1 VAQCL
6 QCGVELPAEARF
18 CLSCGARVRPVGS
31 REERKLATILFAD
44 LVGST
49 ELGSS
54 QDPERTRAMLDRFYE
69 AMAAE
74 IAGAGGTVE
83 KFVGDAVMAVFGAP
97 YAQEDHAERAL
108 HATLAMRRRLA
119 ELFEG
124 RLQLR
129 IGVNSG
135 EVVVGAARAGSSF
148 VSGDT
153 VNVCA
158 RLEQNVTTGEILVGE
173 RTVALVRGAFEFD
186 EPIRIDAKG
195 KRDGV
200 ACRQLIRAL
209 TLTRPRGVGG
219 LRRTLVGRDTEI
231 ELLEATYRRVAHEG
245 EPHLVTVMGDA
256 GVGKSR
262 LVRELWDRL
271 GGEPGEPL
279 RRTGRCLSYGHAI
292 TYWPLGEI
300 LKEHLGILESD
311 PPESIWDK
319 LRPREILGLALGL
332 EAEKE
337 LHPLAAR
344 EKLHEA
350 WLEFLQDLVAER
362 PVVVLIEDLHWAED
376 PLLDLLERTG
386 REVQGPLLIVGTARP
401 EFLDSRP
408 TWGGGRRNASLLWLQ
423 PLSEEEAGR
432 LFDDALAEALPL
444 EMRNLVVERAE
455 GNPLFVEELIG
466 TLIDRGNLKRVGE
479 SWQAKRLQPNMDIPD
494 SVQAVLAAR
503 IDMLPSLEK
512 AALQAASV
520 VGRMFWA
527 GPVRELVGGEPDFGL
542 LEDRDFIRRRQGS
555 SMAGEQEYAIKH
567 ALTREVAYTSLPKAR
582 RARLHAGFAAW
593 LEHAGGG
600 RSETAP
606 LLAHHYAE
614 AVRPEDADLAWRGE
628 EAECER
634 LQEKALEWLRR
645 AAELAL
651 GRYELGDAISLLQ
664 RALDLE
670 EREQF
675 RAELWRDIG
684 HAHAMRYEG
693 QAFWEAMQNSLQVC
707 KDRVTRGET
716 YSLLALHTA
725 ARSGMWQRRPDH
737 ELVTGWIDRALE
749 LSEPETPARVR
760 ALIARAFW
768 NPKEAPEAARQ
779 AEQLAERLGDGELQ
793 SWALDALLAQSYS
806 QHRYDEA
813 YELARIRLNLIA
825 EISDPDH
832 IVEVHEAAVPAF
844 SAVAQLDE
852 ARRLARNAGDLA
864 QKLSPHHQLHG
875 LALQLEVEE
884 LAGDWE
890 RIVALTAP
898 TQQAV
903 SINLD
908 TPCLRNARSLLVCAV
923 ASAVTGDAQRAAE
936 LERAAEELGM
946 EGYDFALDS
955 PRLRLALLRGNL
967 QPVGEAVDAAASHNL
982 SFGLARLAARLD
994 ALAALRDRRR
1004 VEEEAPPL
1012 LQAGTYIEPF
1022 ALRALGIVREDEPL
1036 VGQAGDRLRGIGL
1049 DWHADQTHA
1058 LIGAPMLPGAPQ
1070 SRLKS

>member
-1 VAQCL
+1 M
-6 QCGVELPAEARF
+6 
-18 CLSCGARVRPVGS
+18 RPVASG
-31 REERKLATILFAD
+31 EERKLATILFAD

-49 ELGSS
+49 KLGGS
-54 QDPERTRAMLDRFYE
+54 QDPERTRAMLERFYD
-69 AMAAE
+69 AMATE

-97 YAQEDHAERAL
+97 HAHEDHAERAL
-108 HATLAMRRRLA
+108 HAALAMRRQLA

-124 RLQLR
+124 TLQLR

-135 EVVVGAARAGSSF
+135 EVVVGAAREGSSF
-148 VSGDT
+148 VTGDT

-158 RLEQNVTTGEILVGE
+158 RLEQNAAPGEILVGE

-186 EPIRIDAKG
+186 EPVRIDAKG

-200 ACRQLIRAL
+200 VCRQLIRAL
-209 TLTRPRGVGG
+209 TLMRPRGVGG
-219 LRRTLVGRDTEI
+219 LRRSLVGRDTEI

-245 EPHLVTVMGDA
+245 APHLVTIMGDA

-271 GGEPGEPL
+271 GGERVEPL

-292 TYWPLGEI
+292 TYWALGEI

-311 PPESIWDK
+311 PPESILGK
-319 LRPREILGLALGL
+319 LQPREILGLALGI
-332 EAEKE
+332 EAQRE

-344 EKLHEA
+344 DKLHEA
-350 WLEFLQDLVAER
+350 WIEFLQELVAER
-362 PVVVLIEDLHWAED
+362 PVVVLIEDIHWAED

-386 REVQGPLLIVGTARP
+386 RDVQGPLLIVGTARP
-401 EFLDSRP
+401 ELLDGRP

-423 PLSEEEAGR
+423 PLSEDEAGR

-444 EMRNLVVERAE
+444 ELRNLVVERAE

-466 TLIDRGNLKRVGE
+466 TLIDRGNLQQVGD
-479 SWQAKRLQPNMDIPD
+479 SWQAKRLRSNLDIPD

-520 VGRMFWA
+520 VGRIFWV

-542 LEDRDFIRRRQGS
+542 LEERDFIRRRQGS

-567 ALTREVAYTSLPKAR
+567 ALTREVAYTSLPKGR
-582 RARLHAGFAAW
+582 RAQLHAGVADW

-600 RSETAP
+600 RDENAP

-614 AVRPEDADLAWRGE
+614 AVRPEDADLAWGGE
-628 EAECER
+628 EAERER
-634 LQEKALEWLRR
+634 LQQKALEWLRR

-651 GRYELGDAISLLQ
+651 GRYELADAISLLQ

-670 EREQF
+670 EREQS

-693 QAFWEAMQNSLQVC
+693 EAFWEAMQNSLQAC
-707 KDRVTRGET
+707 TDRATCGET

-725 ARSGMWQRRPDH
+725 ARSGMWQRRPDYA
-737 ELVTGWIDRALE
+737 LVSGWIDQALE
-749 LSEPETPARVR
+749 LSEPGTPARTR

-768 NPKEAPEAARQ
+768 SPKEAGEAAGEAKR
-779 AEQLAERLGDGELQ
+779 LAERLGDRELQ
-793 SWALDALLAQSYS
+793 SWALDALLARAYTH
-806 QHRYDEA
+806 HRYEEA
-813 YELARIRLNLIA
+813 YELARERLALIA

-832 IVEVHEAAVPAF
+832 LVEAHESAIPTF
-844 SAVAQLDE
+844 MAVAEIDK
-852 ARRLARNAGDLA
+852 ARELARNADDLSR
-864 QKLSPHHQLHG
+864 KLSPHHEVHG
-875 LALQLEVEE
+875 LSLQLEVEE
-884 LAGDWE
+884 LAGGWE
-890 RIVALTAP
+890 RIAALTER
-898 TQQAV
+898 TEQAV
-903 SINLD
+903 SANLD
-908 TPCLRNARSLLVCAV
+908 TPCSRNARSLLVCAV
-923 ASAVTGDAQRAAE
+923 ASVVMGDEQRAAE

-946 EGYDFALDS
+946 EGYDFALES

-967 QPVGEAVDAAASHNL
+967 QSVGEAVESAASHNL
-982 SFGLARLAARLD
+982 SFGLARLAARMD
-994 ALAALRDRRR
+994 ASAALRDRRR
-1004 VEEEAPPL
+1004 VEEDAPPL
-1012 LQAGTYIEPF
+1012 AQAGTYIEPF
-1022 ALRALGIVREDEPL
+1022 ALRALGIVREDEKL
-1036 VGQAGDRLRGIGL
+1036 VGQASDRLREIGL
-1049 DWHADQTHA
+1049 DWHADQTDA
-1058 LIGAPMLPGAPQ
+1058 LVEAASVPGGGSADQP
-1070 SRLKS
+1070 